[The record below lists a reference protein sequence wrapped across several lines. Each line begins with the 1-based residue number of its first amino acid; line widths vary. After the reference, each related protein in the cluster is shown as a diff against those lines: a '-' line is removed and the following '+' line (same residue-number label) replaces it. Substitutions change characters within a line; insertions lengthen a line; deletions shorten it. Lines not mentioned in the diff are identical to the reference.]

1 MGVLPTM
8 TANRAGQGEPAA
20 IKDPMVVEDPAAA
33 GQPVAVADPA
43 AVESF
48 AGHLVRLDDA
58 LERILS
64 RRHSCR
70 AFRSERVPPDLI
82 ERMFAL
88 AQRAPSWC
96 NSQAWQV
103 ILTSGEATERF
114 RAELYA
120 AGTRPAC
127 SDIPEP
133 AAYHGV
139 YQTRR
144 REAGYALYGSL
155 GIDRKDLEARNLQ
168 LLENFRF
175 FGAPHVAV
183 ITSDRSLGPYGY
195 IDCGAYVSTLLQAAE
210 SLGIAAI
217 PQAAIAMRSDTVRAH
232 FAIPDDRVIVCG
244 VSFGFS
250 DTEHPANSFRTS
262 REEPANVVEWHD
274 R

>member
-1 MGVLPTM
+1 MGAVPNVTV
-8 TANRAGQGEPAA
+8 NGAGQDASVITDEPT
-20 IKDPMVVEDPAAA
+20 
-33 GQPVAVADPA
+33 
-43 AVESF
+43 
-48 AGHLVRLDDA
+48 RLDVA
-58 LERILS
+58 LERILVG
-64 RRHSCR
+64 RHSCR
-70 AFRSERVPPDLI
+70 AFLSEQVPAELI

-88 AQRAPSWC
+88 AQHTASWC

-120 AGTRPAC
+120 AASTRPAR

-133 AAYHGV
+133 EEYHGV
-139 YQTRR
+139 YQARR
-144 REAGYALYGSL
+144 REAGYGLYGSL
-155 GIDRKDLEARNLQ
+155 GIDRKDFEARSRQ
-168 LLENFRF
+168 MLENFRF

-232 FAIPDDRVIVCG
+232 FQIPDDRVIVCG
-244 VSFGFS
+244 VSFGYA
-250 DTEHPANSFRTS
+250 DTEHPANSFRTG
-262 REEPANVVEWHD
+262 REAPANVVDRHD